1 MELAGVRPGRRSR
14 AEIERRVAALVDA
27 APTYDHVGSTLV
39 RAPSDVSVLHV
50 ERVVPGDVAAAAA
63 ALARWAAHD
72 GIGARVV
79 PDRAPVVGATVAI
92 AVPAGPLE
100 LLVVDRVV
108 AVIDE
113 PERAGF
119 AYGTLPGH
127 PERGEELF
135 LATTA
140 GAGFVRLQVVAHS
153 RPAGIAALVPP
164 VVRLLQRTAARRY
177 LDAWA
182 SALRPG
188 R

>member
-14 AEIERRVAALVDA
+14 ADIERRVAALVDS
-27 APTYDHVGSTLV
+27 APTYDHVGSTLG
-39 RAPSDVSVLHV
+39 RAPADVSVLHV

-63 ALARWAAHD
+63 ALARWSAHD

-79 PDRAPVVGATVAI
+79 PDRPAALGATVGI
-92 AVPAGPLE
+92 AVPAGPFE

-135 LATTA
+135 LAT
-140 GAGFVRLQVVAHS
+140 GAGPGLVRLEIVAHS
-153 RPAGIAALVPP
+153 RPVGLAALVPP
-164 VVRLLQRTAARRY
+164 FVRALQRAAARRY
-177 LDAWA
+177 LDAWTA
-182 SALRPG
+182 AL
-188 R
+188 

>member
-1 MELAGVRPGRRSR
+1 MVELAGVRPGRRSR
-14 AEIERRVAALVDA
+14 ADIARRVAALVDA
-27 APTYDHVGSTLV
+27 APTYDHVGSTV
-39 RAPSDVSVLHV
+39 SGEPPPGVSVLHV

-79 PDRAPVVGATVAI
+79 PDRPPTVGATVAI
-92 AVPAGPLE
+92 AVPAGPFE

-108 AVIDE
+108 AVVDE
-113 PERAGF
+113 PGRVGF

-135 LATTA
+135 VATTA
-140 GAGFVRLQVVAHS
+140 GAGTVRLVVVAHS
-153 RPAGIAALVPP
+153 RPVGLAALVPP
-164 VVRLLQRTAARRY
+164 IVRALQRAAANRY

-182 SALRPG
+182 AAL
-188 R
+188 